1 MIRPLRD
8 PFFYAVPLFAVLY
21 YVPILRWVLWLG
33 DEGVV
38 LHGATRVLDGQALY
52 RDFFEILPPGA
63 FFIPAAWMSVVG
75 SDFLAAR
82 VFSAAVIAAVAALL
96 YLSSRLASGSRA
108 LAALLALPW
117 AVRVSIESNHHAL
130 TTAASMASGTSLLL
144 ALEGGRARPVALF
157 GAGLFA
163 GAALTITH
171 TRGALLCVAVLA
183 VLLGA
188 PGGRRRGAPALVG
201 MAVFPIVMLA
211 CLAATGTLVPAF
223 DGLVRFPLTRYAAI
237 QGVTFGRF
245 ATLADAAVVAFL
257 PATALLA
264 AVGVAVARSALWR
277 QRRFHVCLALA
288 IVGIVGAFP
297 RPDTPHLAYAAP
309 LAAPLFAL
317 VVADLLGR
325 LPAPT
330 ATAAAALLVVVA
342 LGQLTYAA
350 TLRVRVLAR
359 PTALIATAR
368 GVVEHP
374 PGPWARDLAALVAR
388 IERTG
393 ARDAFFFYPYAPML
407 PYLTARRH
415 TAALDVVTPGYTTP
429 EQFRS
434 TCIRVLRDAQWVVI
448 DRRGLDA
455 AVLRS
460 AFPRLTDTDPPER
473 RAFESAVAA
482 TFETVHASTFF
493 ELRRR
498 RPSGPPLGVCDGI
511 GAPG

>member
-8 PFFYAVPLFAVLY
+8 PFLYAVPLFAILY

-38 LHGATRVLDGQALY
+38 LHGAVRVLDGQALY

-63 FFIPAAWMSVVG
+63 FLIPAAWMSVAG

-96 YLSSRLASGSRA
+96 YLSARLASGSRA

-130 TTAASMASGTSLLL
+130 TTAAAMASGTSLLL
-144 ALEGGRARPVALF
+144 AVGGGRWPSLALF

-188 PGGRRRGAPALVG
+188 PAERRRCAPALAG
-201 MAVFPIVMLA
+201 MAIFPVVTLLY
-211 CLAATGTLVPAF
+211 LAATGTLAPAF

-257 PATALLA
+257 PATAVLA
-264 AVGVAVARSALWR
+264 AVGVAVARGALWR
-277 QRRFHVCLALA
+277 ERRFHVCLALA

-317 VVADLLGR
+317 VVAEVLGR
-325 LPAPT
+325 LPART

-342 LGQLTYAA
+342 LGQLAYAA
-350 TLRVRVLAR
+350 TLRVRVLSR

-368 GVVEHP
+368 GTVEHP
-374 PGPWARDLAALVAR
+374 AGPWARDLAALVTR

-393 ARDAFFFYPYAPML
+393 ARDGFFFYPYAPML

-415 TAALDVVTPGYTTP
+415 AAALDVLTPGYTTP
-429 EQFRS
+429 AQFRGA
-434 TCIRVLRDAQWVVI
+434 CLRVLRDAQWVVI

-473 RAFESAVAA
+473 RAFEHALAA
-482 TFETVHASTFF
+482 TFETTHASTFF

-498 RPSGPPLGVCDGI
+498 RPSGPPPTACGGI

>member
-1 MIRPLRD
+1 MRSLRD
-8 PFFYAVPLFAVLY
+8 PFLCAVPLFAILY

-38 LHGATRVLDGQALY
+38 LHGAVRVLDGQALY

-63 FFIPAAWMSVVG
+63 FLIPAGWMRLFG

-82 VFSAAVIAAVAALL
+82 ALSAAVIAAVAALL
-96 YLSSRLASGSRA
+96 YVSARQASGRRA

-117 AVRVSIESNHHAL
+117 AVRISIESNHHAL
-130 TTAASMASGTSLLL
+130 TTAACMASATCLLS
-144 ALEGGRARPVALF
+144 ALDAGRSRLLALF

-163 GAALTITH
+163 GAAVTITH

-183 VLLGA
+183 VLLIV
-188 PGGRRRGAPALVG
+188 PGERRRCAPALAG
-201 MAVFPIVMLA
+201 MAILPVAMLLY
-211 CLAATGTLVPAF
+211 LAATGTLVPAF

-237 QGVTFGRF
+237 QGVAFGRF
-245 ATLADAAVVAFL
+245 ATLADTAVVAFL
-257 PATALLA
+257 PATALLT
-264 AVGVAVARSALWR
+264 VIGVTVACGGLW
-277 QRRFHVCLALA
+277 QNRRFHVCLALA
-288 IVGIVGAFP
+288 VVGLVGAFP

-317 VVADLLGR
+317 VVAELLSR
-325 LPAPT
+325 LPKRM

-342 LGQLTYAA
+342 LGHLAYAT
-350 TLRVRVLAR
+350 TLRASVLAR
-359 PTALIATAR
+359 PTTLIATAR

-374 PGPWARDLAALVAR
+374 RSPWATDLAALVAQ

-393 ARDAFFFYPYAPML
+393 ANDTFFFYPYTPML

-415 TAALDVVTPGYTTP
+415 TAALDVLTPGYTSP

-434 TCIRVLRDAQWVVI
+434 TCLGVLRDTQWVVI

-455 AVLRS
+455 TVLRS
-460 AFPRLTDTDPPER
+460 AFPRLVDVDPPER
-473 RAFESAVAA
+473 RAFERAVASS
-482 TFETVHASTFF
+482 FETVHASPFF
-493 ELRRR
+493 ELRHRR
-498 RPSGPPLGVCDGI
+498 VSAPSPAVCDAIIAG
-511 GAPG
+511 G